1 MRGEERRVTW
11 QEENALVDRYGAFLQ
26 EHPGISDS
34 SQTQMR
40 WLNNNGLFDKE
51 EVKEF
56 LDEQSDTD
64 RTSD

>member
-1 MRGEERRVTW
+1 MVE
-11 QEENALVDRYGAFLQ
+11 RYGAFLH
-26 EHPGISDS
+26 EHPGIEDG

-56 LDEQSDTD
+56 LNEQSDTD
-64 RTSD
+64 RESD

>member
-1 MRGEERRVTW
+1 MRGKERQITW
-11 QEENALVDRYGAFLQ
+11 QEENALVERYGAFLHG
-26 EHPGISDS
+26 HPGIEDG

-56 LDEQSDTD
+56 LNEQSDTD
-64 RTSD
+64 RESD